1 MHRMLNRL
9 HLPSTLSSLT
19 RPALALAIAVMA
31 VPFAGCEEAV
41 PTELEPFFTPILDL
55 PGLPDGE
62 TGTFE
67 MTISNTGST
76 DVNVD
81 SVAIAEDPDA
91 PGQDGSF
98 GAELDSTTILADDEG
113 NLRVTYETPGGE
125 AQAAII
131 VITSDAEVNPTLEIP
146 VNALAYEPPAP
157 ADGGTEPTD
166 SGTPADAGNPPNDAG
181 NPPAD
186 SGTPADAGNP
196 PADAGNPPADAG
208 TPADSG
214 TPADA
219 GSDTDAGAA
228 ADAGTPADAGSD
240 TDAGASDAGN

>member
-166 SGTPADAGNPPNDAG
+166 SGTPADAGNPP
-181 NPPAD
+181 
-186 SGTPADAGNP
+186 
-196 PADAGNPPADAG
+196 ADAGNPPADAG